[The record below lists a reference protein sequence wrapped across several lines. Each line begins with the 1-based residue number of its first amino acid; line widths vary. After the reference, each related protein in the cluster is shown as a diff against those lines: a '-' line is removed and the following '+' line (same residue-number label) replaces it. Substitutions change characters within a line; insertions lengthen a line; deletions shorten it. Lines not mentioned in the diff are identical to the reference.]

1 MSRKTDASNVS
12 EPASPT
18 PSETS
23 SHGEDLAKL
32 MEAIA
37 NSEKTVLARIDT
49 MEKKTDLK
57 YQELHQNIESL
68 STDVK
73 GSITAVRDEVMAEI
87 SSIQLTCNA
96 QEARL
101 TSLEEA
107 NNVYSDRVV
116 DLETQVSQLK
126 NEVSNL
132 NQKVEDIEGRQRRD
146 NIRILGVKEVFVLG
160 PRPTQSVA
168 KLLQDCLQLEAMPT
182 LDRAHRSL
190 LPEPGKGNVRQ
201 KPTAKQWPRAIIVK
215 FHYHQEKVEVMRK
228 AAAMTSLEFE
238 GEKIM
243 IFPDLPQAV
252 AKRRA
257 AFKDTKELLRNYPD
271 VRFGMVYPAKLRITS
286 ALGEKVFSSPVAA
299 KNYVLTNFSQAQE
312 NVTVE

>member
-126 NEVSNL
+126 NEVSN
-132 NQKVEDIEGRQRRD
+132 
-146 NIRILGVKEVFVLG
+146 
-160 PRPTQSVA
+160 
-168 KLLQDCLQLEAMPT
+168 
-182 LDRAHRSL
+182 
-190 LPEPGKGNVRQ
+190 
-201 KPTAKQWPRAIIVK
+201 
-215 FHYHQEKVEVMRK
+215 
-228 AAAMTSLEFE
+228 
-238 GEKIM
+238 
-243 IFPDLPQAV
+243 
-252 AKRRA
+252 
-257 AFKDTKELLRNYPD
+257 
-271 VRFGMVYPAKLRITS
+271 
-286 ALGEKVFSSPVAA
+286 
-299 KNYVLTNFSQAQE
+299 
-312 NVTVE
+312 